1 MDERLGGISMNNPY
15 IGQESQICGVEIY
28 QLLEGKGQGMRL
40 FEVVNGKGLRMTISA
55 DRCADITRLSF
66 KGDNFSYFSSTGYV
80 APQFYDRYGDKFLNS
95 FTAGFLTTCGLTNA
109 GVACEE
115 QGEQFPLHGVIG
127 NTPANH
133 IYYDMDEETIIVRAK
148 IPDERIFSRK
158 LILERE
164 IKVSKLENSFSIT
177 DTITNRDYKA
187 EPVCILY
194 HYNIGYPLLSET
206 SYLYISSNKVVPRD
220 ARAKEGIEK
229 WNTLEKPQ
237 GGFEEQ
243 CYSHIFDNTPN
254 IAIFNEEIGS
264 GLQMTFD
271 QNSLNYFTQWK
282 LMGERDYVLGLEP
295 GNTHVLGRDVMR
307 QEKNLKVL
315 EAGEKV
321 TYQVKF
327 QVLENLEAFNQIR
340 ELNELQ

>member
-1 MDERLGGISMNNPY
+1 MNNPY
-15 IGQESQICGVEIY
+15 IGQEAQICGVETY
-28 QLLEGKGQGMRL
+28 QLLEGKGKGMRL

-55 DRCADITRLSF
+55 DRCADISRLSF
-66 KGDNFSYFSSTGYV
+66 QGNNFSYFSPSGYV
-80 APQFYDRYGDKFLNS
+80 APQYYDRYGDKFLNS

-109 GVACEE
+109 GVACKD

-133 IYYDMDEETIIVRAK
+133 IYYDMDEENIIVRAK
-148 IPDERIFSRK
+148 ISDERIFSRK

-187 EPVCILY
+187 EPVSILY

-206 SYLYISSNKVVPRD
+206 SCLYISSTDVIPRD
-220 ARAKEGIEK
+220 ARAQEGIQK
-229 WNTLEKPQ
+229 WSEMEKPQ

-243 CYSHIFDNTPN
+243 CYTHIFNKTPN
-254 IAIFNEEIGS
+254 IAIFNEKIGS
-264 GLQMTFD
+264 GLKMSFD
-271 QNSLNYFTQWK
+271 HNGLNYFTQWK

-295 GNTHVLGRDVMR
+295 GNTHVLGRDIMR
-307 QEKNLKVL
+307 QEKKLKIL
-315 EAGEKV
+315 EAEEKV
-321 TYQVKF
+321 TYQVEFK
-327 QVLENLEAFNQIR
+327 VLENIEAYNKVR
-340 ELNELQ
+340 ELNELK